1 MICCENNFCLYWQ
14 DDTCLLE
21 NISLSLQG
29 VCQKLRL
36 RGHRRQPVGCF
47 AAKAAGA
54 LRKAAYR
61 TIKPITVRFESAR
74 QLPVFGAQPAGG
86 IRP

>member
-29 VCQKLRL
+29 VCQSCVCVDIGGSLLDALR
-36 RGHRRQPVGCF
+36 Q
-47 AAKAAGA
+47 KAAGA
-54 LRKAAYR
+54 LRR
-61 TIKPITVRFESAR
+61 
-74 QLPVFGAQPAGG
+74 LPTG
-86 IRP
+86 RLNR

>member
-29 VCQKLRL
+29 VCQSCVCVDIGGSCWMLCGKSSW
-36 RGHRRQPVGCF
+36 
-47 AAKAAGA
+47 
-54 LRKAAYR
+54 
-61 TIKPITVRFESAR
+61 SA
-74 QLPVFGAQPAGG
+74 
-86 IRP
+86 

>member
-29 VCQKLRL
+29 VCQSCVCVDIGGSRL
-36 RGHRRQPVGCF
+36 D
-47 AAKAAGA
+47 A
-54 LRKAAYR
+54 LRQK
-61 TIKPITVRFESAR
+61 
-74 QLPVFGAQPAGG
+74 QLERLEGCLPDD
-86 IRP
+86 

>member
-29 VCQKLRL
+29 VCQSC
-36 RGHRRQPVGCF
+36 VCVD
-47 AAKAAGA
+47 
-54 LRKAAYR
+54 
-61 TIKPITVRFESAR
+61 I
-74 QLPVFGAQPAGG
+74 GG
-86 IRP
+86 SL

>member
-29 VCQKLRL
+29 VCHNR
-36 RGHRRQPVGCF
+36 HIIATPWAWTS
-47 AAKAAGA
+47 AAACWMLCGKSSW
-54 LRKAAYR
+54 
-61 TIKPITVRFESAR
+61 SA
-74 QLPVFGAQPAGG
+74 
-86 IRP
+86 